1 MINLKDQNLKFRYLV
16 TFNCSHDTNQND
28 FRQLKTKRIF
38 RFPQFIR
45 VKRDNGENS
54 ETQPVLHCLTFAPL
68 LKSFF
73 FILWYHKKW
82 FKKWRTLLF
91 LSWYPGV
98 IHLLGVG
105 LCCSQSL
112 IKFNF
117 FSLEAIFY
125 GWILWSSYKKLL
137 LICFLIFFSP
147 FFSLHWRLEFIH
159 PVAKITHTPSEE
171 MVVFKII
178 NKGKKTEYFVLIIII
193 IKYNYFR
200 KEDYI

>member
-1 MINLKDQNLKFRYLV
+1 M
-16 TFNCSHDTNQND
+16 
-28 FRQLKTKRIF
+28 
-38 RFPQFIR
+38 
-45 VKRDNGENS
+45 KRDNGENS

-68 LKSFF
+68 LKSSF

-117 FSLEAIFY
+117 FFHWKQFFMARFY
-125 GWILWSSYKKLL
+125 DPVIKNCCSSVSW
-137 LICFLIFFSP
+137 FFFSF

-159 PVAKITHTPSEE
+159 PVAKITHTPSQE

-178 NKGKKTEYFVLIIII
+178 NKGKKKRIFCFNCYYF
-193 IKYNYFR
+193 
-200 KEDYI
+200 